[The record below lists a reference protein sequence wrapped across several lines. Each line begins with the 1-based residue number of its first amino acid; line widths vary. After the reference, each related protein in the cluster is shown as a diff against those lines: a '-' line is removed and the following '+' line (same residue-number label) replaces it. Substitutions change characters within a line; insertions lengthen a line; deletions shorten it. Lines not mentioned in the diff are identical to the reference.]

1 MSLGIM
7 VNGLGMFRSMRR
19 VIILGLAFLLAGARI
34 PFATANELTE
44 WMLAQSSGDFSA
56 DDRDRED
63 FEADE
68 FPDPGAEMRLNMS
81 SVTDRGLGDS
91 AERALAPCGMD
102 RSEKRRFFCW
112 SSYGRHLYMA
122 LPTAAANVVGMLMPH
137 TLYSYK
143 AIDLR
148 FPPSVRVHLPFDA
161 TSTFG
166 YEDETLGMRL
176 QLKF

>member
-1 MSLGIM
+1 M
-7 VNGLGMFRSMRR
+7 VYGQGTDPSMRR
-19 VIILGLAFLLAGARI
+19 VIILGLALLLAGARA
-34 PFATANELTE
+34 PYAAAAELNE
-44 WMLAQSSGDFSA
+44 WMLAQSSADFSA
-56 DDRDRED
+56 DERDRED
-63 FEADE
+63 FEADDY
-68 FPDPGAEMRLNMS
+68 PDPGADMRLRMS
-81 SVTDRGLGDS
+81 SVADRGLDDS
-91 AERALAPCGMD
+91 AEGALAPCGMD

-122 LPTAAANVVGMLMPH
+122 LPAAAADVFGLFVPH
-137 TLYSYK
+137 TFYRYK

-176 QLKF
+176 RLRF

>member
-1 MSLGIM
+1 MHLGII
-7 VNGLGMFRSMRR
+7 VSRQGKSRSMRR
-19 VIILGLAFLLAGARI
+19 VIILGLAFLLAGARA
-34 PFATANELTE
+34 PYATANELTE
-44 WMLAQSSGDFSA
+44 WMLAQSSSDFSA
-56 DDRDRED
+56 DRDRED
-63 FEADE
+63 YEADD
-68 FPDPGAEMRLNMS
+68 FPDPGADMRLRMS
-81 SVTDRGLGDS
+81 SVADRGLDDS
-91 AERALAPCGMD
+91 TERALAPCGMD

-122 LPTAAANVVGMLMPH
+122 LPTAAANVIGLVMPH

-143 AIDLR
+143 AIDFR
-148 FPPSVRVHLPFDA
+148 FPPSIRVHLPFNA